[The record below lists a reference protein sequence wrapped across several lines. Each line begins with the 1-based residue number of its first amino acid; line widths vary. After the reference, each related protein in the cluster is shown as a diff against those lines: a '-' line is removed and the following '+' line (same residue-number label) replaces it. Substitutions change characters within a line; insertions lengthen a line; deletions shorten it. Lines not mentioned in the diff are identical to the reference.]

1 MLNEVKIL
9 LSRSQHTVLISL
21 VNLQGMKVLDQST
34 CCSQDVCMLTKYNN
48 LVKRKNGKEKDLLVE
63 VVNIL
68 HNSQIN
74 KIAQVR
80 DWSGQGVPIQ
90 PPKEYKIWVTV
101 VVRFKFDL
109 FYKQTY
115 NSVSPS
121 IWCSSRGISPVTFLP
136 DSVLMKLK

>member
-1 MLNEVKIL
+1 
-9 LSRSQHTVLISL
+9 
-21 VNLQGMKVLDQST
+21 MKVLDQST

-90 PPKEYKIWVTV
+90 PPKEYKI
-101 VVRFKFDL
+101 
-109 FYKQTY
+109 
-115 NSVSPS
+115 
-121 IWCSSRGISPVTFLP
+121 
-136 DSVLMKLK
+136 